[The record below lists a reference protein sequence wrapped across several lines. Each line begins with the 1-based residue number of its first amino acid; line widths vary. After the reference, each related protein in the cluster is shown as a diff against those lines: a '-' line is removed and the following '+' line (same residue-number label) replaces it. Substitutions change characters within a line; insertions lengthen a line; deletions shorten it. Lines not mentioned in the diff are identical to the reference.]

1 MTQRDVLLCVG
12 FSLALPIG
20 QALFK
25 WAAIHH
31 ERQTGPLL
39 GRLITNVPFVAA
51 LAWYGLSALVWFFIL
66 TRVPL
71 SRAYPFVLAGA
82 GLIPILAWFVFKEP
96 VGWRIAAGY
105 VLMLGGL
112 FVVQSQSTT

>member
-31 ERQTGPLL
+31 ERQTD
-39 GRLITNVPFVAA
+39 RC
-51 LAWYGLSALVWFFIL
+51 
-66 TRVPL
+66 
-71 SRAYPFVLAGA
+71 
-82 GLIPILAWFVFKEP
+82 
-96 VGWRIAAGY
+96 
-105 VLMLGGL
+105 
-112 FVVQSQSTT
+112 